1 MEKNK
6 INRRKF
12 VKNSA
17 LAAGGVMAMPLASHA
32 GFYSGSAPKEIKV
45 ALVGCGGRGT
55 GAAVQALIANED
67 VKLVAMAD
75 AFRDRLEGSLRSI
88 IGEFDNADERVD
100 VPENRSEEHT
110 SELQSRGHLVCRL
123 LLEKKKKE
131 SKTETSTQ

>member
-75 AFRDRLEGSLRSI
+75 AFRDRLEGSLRGI
-88 IGEFDNADERVD
+88 IGELDNADERVD
-100 VPENRSEEHT
+100 VPANGGDVGFGRYKQAIAAAVRVKRQT
-110 SELQSRGHLVCRL
+110 
-123 LLEKKKKE
+123 
-131 SKTETSTQ
+131 